1 MNLVCLLNRTAWNK
15 TIRDAS
21 VFRRFFK
28 TASGEWTED
37 ETKADYQRW
46 HNLPTGA
53 MCCDVRYEN
62 HYIVAGK
69 RYDDIHEAKDAMYD
83 ESFIKPAVIPIINI
97 ALRKLRAQE
106 RRKRKSGQVCEVLPL
121 PKEK

>member
-1 MNLVCLLNRTAWNK
+1 MDIDCMLNRYAWYK

-21 VFRRFFK
+21 VSKRFFK

-37 ETKADYQRW
+37 ETQADYQRW

-62 HYIVAGK
+62 YFIVAGK
-69 RYDDIHEAKDAMYD
+69 RYDDIIEAKNAMYD
-83 ESFIKPAVIPIINI
+83 ELFVKPCVIPLLNSIIEWQKSKE
-97 ALRKLRAQE
+97 RKFKRFVKQFMRGRA
-106 RRKRKSGQVCEVLPL
+106 
-121 PKEK
+121 